1 MGRRKCSHCGKIGHN
16 CRTCTSFTLG
26 GLRLFGVQLSS
37 SSSSSSSSNM
47 IKKSFSMD
55 TFPSPSSPSSSFSSS
70 TSLTNIDEN
79 HYHKSTS
86 NIAYLSDCFIGPPQ
100 ERKKGVPWTEEE
112 HRMFLVGLE
121 KLGKGDWRGISK
133 NFVTSRT
140 PTQVASHAQKYFLR
154 LATINKKRRSSLFDL
169 VGSKKTNTKDQ
180 GYANSVVNLGDK
192 FEDKCKCEVEIND
205 GTTLSYFKQE
215 EEAKSEKQENNYSTT
230 NWLYDSSN
238 CAAVP
243 NLDLTLSVA
252 SPNANKTKL
261 EQNQPSPAGSFLL
274 GPISV
279 T

>member
-100 ERKKGVPWTEEE
+100 ERKKGI
-112 HRMFLVGLE
+112 FLH
-121 KLGKGDWRGISK
+121 I
-133 NFVTSRT
+133 
-140 PTQVASHAQKYFLR
+140 
-154 LATINKKRRSSLFDL
+154 LAER
-169 VGSKKTNTKDQ
+169 
-180 GYANSVVNLGDK
+180 
-192 FEDKCKCEVEIND
+192 
-205 GTTLSYFKQE
+205 
-215 EEAKSEKQENNYSTT
+215 
-230 NWLYDSSN
+230 
-238 CAAVP
+238 
-243 NLDLTLSVA
+243 
-252 SPNANKTKL
+252 
-261 EQNQPSPAGSFLL
+261 
-274 GPISV
+274 
-279 T
+279 